1 MTDKREYIKLD
12 IGYLSNPKIA
22 GLLVGRRPLAV
33 LLHVECMTYSRQHR
47 TDGVVPS
54 ALALRGVVG
63 ATKRDLSAAIDAGL
77 LVDLGGGL
85 LEVHDYLDHQESK
98 AAIEAR
104 SAAAVK
110 ANSVRWSGSERGR
123 SSDSESESE
132 SGSRPVRNPEERRGE
147 EKEDASHL
155 RAPADADGAPPK
167 PSRRSPERP
176 LPDSWAP
183 KDNHRAYATEHRLD
197 IDREAETFRNHAAT
211 HDRRARNW
219 DAAFRTWLTKAKPT
233 QPTHE
238 PRSAWDRLPN
248 ITEERLRRERERG
261 GDGAA

>member
-12 IGYLSNPKIA
+12 VGYLSNPKIA
-22 GLLVGRRPLAV
+22 RLLVDRRPLAV
-33 LLHVECMTYSRQHR
+33 FLHVECMTYSRRHR
-47 TDGVVPS
+47 TDGVVP
-54 ALALRGVVG
+54 AVLALRGVVG
-63 ATKRDLSAAIDAGL
+63 ATKRDLAAAIDVGL
-77 LVDLGGGL
+77 LVDIGDGL

-98 AAIEAR
+98 ADIEAR
-104 SAAAVK
+104 SDAGRTGATA
-110 ANSVRWSGSERGR
+110 RWSRAK
-123 SSDSESESE
+123 
-132 SGSRPVRNPEERRGE
+132 RNANRTTDGNANASAVANAEERRGE

-155 RAPADADGAPPK
+155 RAADADDAPPK

-183 KDNHRAYATEHRLD
+183 NDNHRTYATEHRLD
-197 IDREAETFRNHAAT
+197 LDREAAAFRNHAET

-233 QPTHE
+233 RPAPE
-238 PRSAWDRLPN
+238 PRSAWDRLPD

>member
-12 IGYLSNPKIA
+12 VGYLSNPKIA
-22 GLLVGRRPLAV
+22 RLLVDRRPLAA
-33 LLHVECMTYSRQHR
+33 LLHVECMTYSRRHR
-47 TDGVVPS
+47 TDGVVP
-54 ALALRGVVG
+54 AVLALRGVVG
-63 ATKRDLSAAIDAGL
+63 ATKRDLTAAIDAGL
-77 LVDLGGGL
+77 LVDLGDGL

-123 SSDSESESE
+123 SSDSDSESD

-155 RAPADADGAPPK
+155 RAPADAADEPPK

-176 LPDSWAP
+176 LPESWSP
-183 KDNHRAYATEHRLD
+183 NDNHRTYATEHHLD
-197 IDREAETFRNHAAT
+197 LAREAAAFRNHADT

-233 QPTHE
+233 QTGPE